1 MQSEKDVSIQK
12 TPILGSIPLI
22 GLLFRKT
29 VESTADT
36 EFVIYLVPFV
46 ERSGNAEE
54 MRERGIRRYYEKY
67 VAAES

>member
-22 GLLFRKT
+22 GRVFRKT

-46 ERSGNAEE
+46 ERGGSAEE
-54 MRERGIRRYYEKY
+54 KSERGIRRYYEKY
-67 VAAES
+67 VATKS